1 MKLFGF
7 EFGSGMA
14 PNARPRNRRRQESR
28 RWQLP
33 HIDWRRYSVALSGL
47 AGVLAFAALVVFALD
62 QPITAVT
69 VQGRF
74 QRVSAL
80 DVEQAVRVRVR
91 KAGLVTVDLAGLQKS
106 IEGLPWVEH
115 ASVGRVW
122 PRGLEVRVV
131 EQVAAARWGANG
143 LLNAR
148 GELFLAESRFIPPEL
163 PRLSGPAGTES
174 NVAQRYLA
182 TQGRLVEG
190 GLRIAALRLD
200 ARGAWELDL
209 DNGVSVRLGRRQ
221 VDERFERFVAA
232 ALPLV
237 VQRAADLAYV
247 DMRYTNGFAVGW
259 RGGTRVASA
268 ASIDADDASEL

>member
-1 MKLFGF
+1 M
-7 EFGSGMA
+7 
-14 PNARPRNRRRQESR
+14 
-28 RWQLP
+28 
-33 HIDWRRYSVALSGL
+33 
-47 AGVLAFAALVVFALD
+47 
-62 QPITAVT
+62 
-69 VQGRF
+69 
-74 QRVSAL
+74 
-80 DVEQAVRVRVR
+80 
-91 KAGLVTVDLAGLQKS
+91 
-106 IEGLPWVEH
+106 
-115 ASVGRVW
+115 W
-122 PRGLEVRVV
+122 PRGLEVRVI

-163 PRLSGPAGTES
+163 PRLSGPDGTEGT
-174 NVAQRYLA
+174 VAQRYLA

-237 VQRAADLAYV
+237 VQRASDLAYV

-259 RGGTRVASA
+259 RGGTRVASTA
-268 ASIDADDASEL
+268 AVDSDDASEL